1 MEWFWAIL
9 PPLLLIVF
17 YYYRIPTAPSL
28 MRVLFF
34 FLFGILSGLIALG
47 LEWVCE
53 YVAGLVIDWQTIRRS
68 PTGIVLRQLLE
79 VAAIEEGCKF
89 AAVIAPIYYFQHR
102 YRLRPSTVY
111 LFTIAVAAGFTT
123 EENWIYLYYNTASIF
138 ERVIGTPVHA
148 MFSAPWGYALG
159 LFFWS
164 RTRFFSNT
172 KLVLMAWLN
181 SVICHALVNLLSGT
195 GAYPPPLC
203 FLSYGLFPFF
213 LWMLW
218 RLEQLLQRSIG
229 KPSRSLITGRKPHQR
244 YWQQTLIVLMLIL
257 GGNAILGIFNLVNKV
272 TLLSHSQLLKNTVLV
287 FVLGQ
292 FSLNI
297 FLGFL
302 AWMIYRYLRHSARQR
317 SR

>member
-1 MEWFWAIL
+1 
-9 PPLLLIVF
+9 
-17 YYYRIPTAPSL
+17 
-28 MRVLFF
+28 
-34 FLFGILSGLIALG
+34 
-47 LEWVCE
+47 
-53 YVAGLVIDWQTIRRS
+53 
-68 PTGIVLRQLLE
+68 
-79 VAAIEEGCKF
+79 
-89 AAVIAPIYYFQHR
+89 
-102 YRLRPSTVY
+102 
-111 LFTIAVAAGFTT
+111 
-123 EENWIYLYYNTASIF
+123 
-138 ERVIGTPVHA
+138 
-148 MFSAPWGYALG
+148 
-159 LFFWS
+159 
-164 RTRFFSNT
+164 
-172 KLVLMAWLN
+172 
-181 SVICHALVNLLSGT
+181 
-195 GAYPPPLC
+195 
-203 FLSYGLFPFF
+203 
-213 LWMLW
+213 MLW